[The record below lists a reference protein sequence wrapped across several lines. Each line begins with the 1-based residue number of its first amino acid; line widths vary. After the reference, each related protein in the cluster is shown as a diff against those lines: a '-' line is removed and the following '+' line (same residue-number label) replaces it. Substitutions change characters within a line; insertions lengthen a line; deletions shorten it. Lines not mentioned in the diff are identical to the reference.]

1 MFVEMMDDLR
11 TSASQLLFR
20 VQIVDPRAMSA
31 EDRRRR
37 ERVQRQQVALHRA
50 APAMAGAL
58 PGGTSTSTSGLPS
71 APDGQAAQQASRTGA
86 SAAPDTFVRE
96 GDKVGRND
104 PCPCGS
110 GKKYKKCHGA

>member
-1 MFVEMMDDLR
+1 MMDDLR
-11 TSASQLLFR
+11 SSASQLLFR

-37 ERVQRQQVALHRA
+37 EKIQRQQGAMHRA

-58 PGGTSTSTSGLPS
+58 SGGTSTSTSGLPS
-71 APDGQAAQQASRTGA
+71 APDRQTAPEASSTGA
-86 SAAPDTFVRE
+86 VAAADTFVRE

>member
-1 MFVEMMDDLR
+1 MMDDLR

-31 EDRRRR
+31 EDRRSR
-37 ERVQRQQVALHRA
+37 ERVQRQQVALHRV

-58 PGGTSTSTSGLPS
+58 AGGTSTSTSGLPS
-71 APDGQAAQQASRTGA
+71 APDRQTVPEASRTGA
-86 SAAPDTFVRE
+86 IAAPDTFVRE